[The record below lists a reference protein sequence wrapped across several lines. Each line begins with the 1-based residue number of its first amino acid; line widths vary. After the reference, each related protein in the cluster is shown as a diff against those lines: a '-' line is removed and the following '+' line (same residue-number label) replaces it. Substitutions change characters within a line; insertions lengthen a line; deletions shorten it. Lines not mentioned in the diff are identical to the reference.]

1 MLGVTL
7 HRNISQNLF
16 FILMGSLVDFMECC
30 NVFIKQKCN
39 VSPYNFCKVLPY
51 NLCKVSPYIPKL
63 GSLFSILLNNFINL
77 TFTFLKLCIMFR
89 LDDARMILSV
99 SPHVSSSWAIV
110 TLLKSLYS
118 LIPSNV
124 VITNPHTEIRE
135 LQLFRTCWIPV
146 ILVIWTNLLDLTDMV
161 NLMNLEIL
169 LTWID
174 FDGSE

>member
-1 MLGVTL
+1 M
-7 HRNISQNLF
+7 
-16 FILMGSLVDFMECC
+16 
-30 NVFIKQKCN
+30 
-39 VSPYNFCKVLPY
+39 CKVLPYNLCKVSPY

-63 GSLFSILLNNFINL
+63 GSLFSILLNYLINL
-77 TFTFLKLCIMFR
+77 TFTFLFELCIMFR

-118 LIPSNV
+118 LSPSNV

-135 LQLFRTCWIPV
+135 LQLFRTPV

-169 LTWID
+169 LTWTDSNLESSELIQQIHPNHQID
-174 FDGSE
+174 

>member
-1 MLGVTL
+1 
-7 HRNISQNLF
+7 
-16 FILMGSLVDFMECC
+16 MGSLVDFMDCC

-51 NLCKVSPYIPKL
+51 NLCKVSPYNLCKVSPYNLCKVSPYIPKL
-63 GSLFSILLNNFINL
+63 GSLFSIVLNYLINL
-77 TFTFLKLCIMFR
+77 TFTFLFELCIMFR

-118 LIPSNV
+118 LSPSNV

-135 LQLFRTCWIPV
+135 LHVVQQRPSSQYKGG
-146 ILVIWTNLLDLTDMV
+146 
-161 NLMNLEIL
+161 
-169 LTWID
+169 
-174 FDGSE
+174 GSSLR

>member
-16 FILMGSLVDFMECC
+16 FILIGSLVDFMECC

-39 VSPYNFCKVLPY
+39 VSPNNFCKVLPYNLCKVLPYNLCKVSPY

-110 TLLKSLYS
+110 TLLKSLYPLS
-118 LIPSNV
+118 PSNV

-135 LQLFRTCWIPV
+135 LQLFRTC
-146 ILVIWTNLLDLTDMV
+146 
-161 NLMNLEIL
+161 
-169 LTWID
+169 
-174 FDGSE
+174 

>member
-16 FILMGSLVDFMECC
+16 FILIAVIYSSNK
-30 NVFIKQKCN
+30 NVMFHLTIFVRSYLTICVRSYLTICVRSHLTICVRSHLTYLN
-39 VSPYNFCKVLPY
+39 WGP
-51 NLCKVSPYIPKL
+51 
-63 GSLFSILLNNFINL
+63 FSQFYSIINL
-77 TFTFLKLCIMFR
+77 TFTFLFELCIMFR

-118 LIPSNV
+118 LSPSNV

-135 LQLFRTCWIPV
+135 LQLFRTC
-146 ILVIWTNLLDLTDMV
+146 
-161 NLMNLEIL
+161 
-169 LTWID
+169 
-174 FDGSE
+174 

>member
-16 FILMGSLVDFMECC
+16 FILIGSLVDFMECC

-51 NLCKVSPYIPKL
+51 NLCKVLPYNLCKVLPYNLCKASPYIPKL

-89 LDDARMILSV
+89 LDDLVCLTSCIILMGHS
-99 SPHVSSSWAIV
+99 HIV
-110 TLLKSLYS
+110 EVIVFFKPFQCSYHKS
-118 LIPSNV
+118 
-124 VITNPHTEIRE
+124 TH
-135 LQLFRTCWIPV
+135 
-146 ILVIWTNLLDLTDMV
+146 
-161 NLMNLEIL
+161 
-169 LTWID
+169 
-174 FDGSE
+174 